1 MQVKNRFLTLS
12 SQHALRQQGFSII
25 ETLIALGA
33 FGLLAVLMQSVLIMG
48 HSFQISQQ
56 RLMDITQTTQL
67 LKQVIC
73 QTNASFKNINMNV
86 AQTYTIK
93 TGAERGYKSNSSISH
108 KPFLLLNMDGVQS
121 EDVGAPIKDQLQKII
136 SKQKRIDPKQDFSTL
151 RILEMKLKSSDPLY
165 YKVLQDSHTIIKI
178 NVRDEMFTSKAIVSG
193 YIFASRCT
201 ENDANA
207 LTNEEAL
214 GEKALK
220 RSALYILEQPVRPYY
235 FPGEKSSLIRCYEKK
250 PGEENPAK
258 GTLQE
263 NWVPRIY
270 VIHLNSIDM
279 DLSSHPPHDE
289 KTSGVFIAEPVYIQQ
304 EPEWHSI
311 NNIWGAGFI
320 VTTNTKLHPNQS
332 AAFKLEI
339 FFLRNS
345 CMTSPMHLAHC
356 PHLKIGMDL
365 SKTPIASAG
374 NRMMKD
380 FIYSDISSCAG
391 YSSAL
396 GTSTLIGL

>member
-12 SQHALRQQGFSII
+12 SQHALRQHGFSLI

-73 QTNASFKNINMNV
+73 QTNASFKNINMRVN
-86 AQTYTIK
+86 QTYTIK
-93 TGAERGYKSNSSISH
+93 TTDEGKREYKSNSSISH
-108 KPFLLLNMDGVQS
+108 KPFLLLDMNEVQKS
-121 EDVGAPIKDQLQKII
+121 ERADPPIESEANKFI
-136 SKQKRIDPKQDFSTL
+136 SDQKRIDKKNAFSTL
-151 RILEMKLKSSDPLY
+151 RDIDFKSPNPLSDPLY

-178 NVRDEMFTSKAIVSG
+178 NIRDEMFTSKAKISG
-193 YIFASRCT
+193 YIFTSRCT
-201 ENDANA
+201 ENTDNA
-207 LTNEEAL
+207 LTAEKAL

-220 RSALYILEQPVRPYY
+220 KSALYILEQPVRPYY
-235 FPGEKSSLIRCYEKK
+235 VPGETTPLIGCYE
-250 PGEENPAK
+250 GAPAK
-258 GTLQE
+258 G
-263 NWVPRIY
+263 NKPKKDWVPRIY
-270 VIHLNSIDM
+270 VIHLNSKDIS
-279 DLSSHPPHDE
+279 LLPPHDE

-320 VTTNTKLHPNQS
+320 VTTNAKLHPNQS

-356 PHLKIGMDL
+356 PHLKIGMNL
-365 SKTPIASAG
+365 SEIPIASAG